1 MPHFDSAGR
10 HADDYDV
17 RSMWISCRHD
27 PDSRTMVQ
35 YDPYTDRWNLYGIY
49 DIDYPTPE
57 EVIAAAKRLTAAGCR
72 YRRRG
77 GPPDQDP
84 IPIRERYDAAIRQF
98 HAAALPD
105 NAPAQPFGTP
115 VRQARLALEQTEDR
129 YRAQTERLERAN
141 QGDGIYPTPEAE
153 RIRQDHHRSRYAL
166 RKALTDLSKAADLP
180 YCVAPGCYR
189 EPVPDVSSQH
199 PHGYC
204 PAHAAP
210 T

>member
-17 RSMWISCRHD
+17 HSMWIGCRHD

-35 YDPYTDRWNLYGIY
+35 YDPYTDRWHLYGIY

-57 EVIAAAKRLTAAGCR
+57 EVIVAAKRLTAAGRR

-84 IPIRERYDAAIRQF
+84 IPVRESTTPPSGSSMPPPCRTPPQRSPSAPRYGKPGWPWNRRWNKRKTATGPRSSGW
-98 HAAALPD
+98 
-105 NAPAQPFGTP
+105 NAPTRVTASIPP
-115 VRQARLALEQTEDR
+115 RKP
-129 YRAQTERLERAN
+129 N
-141 QGDGIYPTPEAE
+141 K
-153 RIRQDHHRSRYAL
+153 YAKTISGPNP
-166 RKALTDLSKAADLP
+166 RCAKP
-180 YCVAPGCYR
+180 
-189 EPVPDVSSQH
+189 SS
-199 PHGYC
+199 
-204 PAHAAP
+204 